1 MFVSILTCND
11 RQDRAQLRN
20 EFLAFD
26 TENTGTI
33 TQIQVGSC
41 LKCLSFEYWF
51 GFIYPYV
58 FWKDQVYTVFPFVW
72 DSWKIE
78 TVWTHCL
85 SFVHVFQCCQRFA
98 LWMFFVLDASQKCL
112 ILQKTNW
119 WYCKF
124 AYVQSVPDHES
135 KFTSIGTFLYRLLS
149 TLLTLQAYQKRLP
162 PTHPMGCSP
171 FIHVG
176 SRWPDERNSGEVL
189 SHRHPWGWG
198 IAPEVAAVT
207 KTVMVRM
214 VFFFGMRYA
223 MTSSWLWSHVSLKKL
238 TYKVCAVGGAVCLS
252 KWPFKKKTRQAMF
265 NSMDTDHDDV
275 IAYSEFLAAAM
286 QAISRAEVR
295 K

>member
-214 VFFFGMRYA
+214 VFFFRNEICHDIQLA
-223 MTSSWLWSHVSLKKL
+223 MISCFFKETNLQSVRSWRCCLFVKVTVQKENTAGHVQQHGHGSWW
-238 TYKVCAVGGAVCLS
+238 CHCL
-252 KWPFKKKTRQAMF
+252 
-265 NSMDTDHDDV
+265 
-275 IAYSEFLAAAM
+275 
-286 QAISRAEVR
+286 
-295 K
+295 